1 MSQTKA
7 QLVSNIVGNV
17 SGGANFTGIV
27 TAAGG
32 FSGNITGTASTASFA
47 TTSFGLSGTP
57 NLNVGV
63 VTASSFVG
71 NVTGN
76 ATGLSGTPNLNV
88 GVVTATTLRVGTAVT
103 INAGIVTA
111 SSFVGNLDN
120 SVIGNY
126 TEKISNLGN
135 TGVGATVNLN
145 NGNVFT
151 ATLTG
156 NCTFTF
162 NTGITTGA
170 ASFTLILANDGTA
183 GRSIVWPASVKWP
196 NNVTPSRTTT
206 ANATDIWSFFT
217 PNNGTTWYGNIALYN
232 FT

>member
-17 SGGANFTGIV
+17 SGGASFTGIV

-71 NVTGN
+71 N
-76 ATGLSGTPNLNV
+76 LN
-88 GVVTATTLRVGTAVT
+88 
-103 INAGIVTA
+103 
-111 SSFVGNLDN
+111 N

-126 TEKISNLGN
+126 TEKISDLGN